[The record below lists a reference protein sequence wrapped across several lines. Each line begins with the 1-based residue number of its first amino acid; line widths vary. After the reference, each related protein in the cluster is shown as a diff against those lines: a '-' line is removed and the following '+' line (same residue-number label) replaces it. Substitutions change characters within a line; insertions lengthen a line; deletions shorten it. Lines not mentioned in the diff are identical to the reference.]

1 MSEETALKLQFEA
14 RSVYKLQDCDPAKVQ
29 IHVTDG
35 FVWCELVSDGD
46 HTRARLQ
53 LDYNAFPSS
62 NTWCSTFHCMAW
74 LEARLS
80 GWLMITGARLH
91 SINLQLTRTGR
102 SRRNTD
108 KCTSTAAATSS
119 NWNIIQNPK
128 LLHTSLFGHW
138 RTFIVVFSPFF
149 GVGVTNLWVG
159 FGDCPCFY
167 LIDFSSGSDCI
178 FERYSQALSVVYK
191 RPLFVFKR
199 QYV

>member
-35 FVWCELVSDGD
+35 FVWCEPVSDGD

-53 LDYNAFPSS
+53 LDYNAFPLS

-108 KCTSTAAATSS
+108 KCTCAAPSPS
-119 NWNIIQNPK
+119 NWNKIQNPK

-138 RTFIVVFSPFF
+138 RTFIVVLSVVFSPFF

-159 FGDCPCFY
+159 FRDCPCFY

-178 FERYSQALSVVYK
+178 FDRYSQALSLLYK
-191 RPLFVFKR
+191 RPLFF
-199 QYV
+199 

>member
-35 FVWCELVSDGD
+35 FVWCEHVSDGD

-74 LEARLS
+74 LGARLS

-91 SINLQLTRTGR
+91 SINLQLTQTGR

-108 KCTSTAAATSS
+108 KCTIAATPS
-119 NWNIIQNPK
+119 NWNIIQNPM
-128 LLHTSLFGHW
+128 LLHTCLFGH
-138 RTFIVVFSPFF
+138 
-149 GVGVTNLWVG
+149 
-159 FGDCPCFY
+159 
-167 LIDFSSGSDCI
+167 
-178 FERYSQALSVVYK
+178 
-191 RPLFVFKR
+191 
-199 QYV
+199 